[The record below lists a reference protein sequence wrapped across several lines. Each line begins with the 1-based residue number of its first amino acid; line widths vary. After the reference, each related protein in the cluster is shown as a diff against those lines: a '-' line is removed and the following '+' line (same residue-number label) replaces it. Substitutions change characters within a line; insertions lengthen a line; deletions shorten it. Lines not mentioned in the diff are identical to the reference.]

1 MLFNLYLVPIRLRKD
16 YNELS
21 IEFTRILGSFADQA
35 FENRIFRR
43 KTLKKKIKKIMRN
56 HWRSSKEEIA
66 ALKDESDLTNFLQKY
81 CSFLEFDVLKGLAE
95 DMNMTGI
102 TEKLI
107 QFEEKRTKLYSDI
120 VAKDFA
126 KSAIEYCGTTGS
138 RKVCPIF
145 VAIVML
151 MFKT

>member
-1 MLFNLYLVPIRLRKD
+1 M
-16 YNELS
+16 S

-95 DMNMTGI
+95 DMNMTSI

-107 QFEEKRTKLYSDI
+107 QFEEKRTNLYSDI
-120 VAKDFA
+120 VAGDFA
-126 KSAIEYCGTTGS
+126 KSAIEYCGTTSS
-138 RKVCPIF
+138 REVRLIICYIT
-145 VAIVML
+145 L
-151 MFKT
+151 MFNLYR